1 MSKKNEYQSPGVDVI
16 QLSSDYPML
25 NAVST
30 GLEWEEIEV
39 GDFEL

>member
-30 GLEWEEIEV
+30 GSEWEDV
-39 GDFEL
+39 DLGDFE